1 MNESGQGAAPAKRSK
16 AAKGWTF
23 EACRE
28 WRSREHPRASYA
40 ITPRVWT
47 PDGIERAAG
56 SAERERRMIKNWEP
70 RLTGMAYS
78 EREVFQIEVAG
89 ELTAEHVGRLLYLAD
104 LWLRDP
110 DYLEHRSKR
119 VHLVMLV
126 RGADLALLDFARRRR
141 IRVLVLGAGDDLE
154 QVSEADG

>member
-1 MNESGQGAAPAKRSK
+1 VNESGQGAAPAKRSK
-16 AAKGWTF
+16 PAKGWTL
-23 EACRE
+23 EAFRE

-40 ITPRVWT
+40 ITPRLWT

-78 EREVFQIEVAG
+78 ERDVFLVEVAG

-104 LWLRDP
+104 LWRRDP
-110 DYLEHRSKR
+110 DYHEHRSKR

-154 QVSEADG
+154 SI

>member
-1 MNESGQGAAPAKRSK
+1 MIGTGASKPIVGGYNPAQRERIRTRRRAGEAIESGEGLDLRSL
-16 AAKGWTF
+16 
-23 EACRE
+23 
-28 WRSREHPRASYA
+28 SRM
-40 ITPRVWT
+40 
-47 PDGIERAAG
+47 GIARAAG

-89 ELTAEHVGRLLYLAD
+89 KLTAEHVGRLLYLAD

-119 VHLVMLV
+119 VHLVRLV

-141 IRVLVLGAGDDLE
+141 SRVLVLGAGDDLGR
-154 QVSEADG
+154 VSESDG

>member
-1 MNESGQGAAPAKRSK
+1 MNESGQGTAPARRSK
-16 AAKGWTF
+16 AAKGWSF
-23 EACRE
+23 EAFRE

-40 ITPRVWT
+40 IAPRVWT

-56 SAERERRMIKNWEP
+56 SPERERRMIKNWEP

-78 EREVFQIEVAG
+78 ERDVFLIEVAG
-89 ELTAEHVGRLLYLAD
+89 ELTAESVGRLLYLAD
-104 LWLRDP
+104 LWRRDP
-110 DYLEHRSKR
+110 DYLEHGSKR

-126 RGADLALLDFARRRR
+126 RRADLALLDFARRRR

-154 QVSEADG
+154 RASEADG

>member
-1 MNESGQGAAPAKRSK
+1 
-16 AAKGWTF
+16 
-23 EACRE
+23 
-28 WRSREHPRASYA
+28 
-40 ITPRVWT
+40 
-47 PDGIERAAG
+47 
-56 SAERERRMIKNWEP
+56 MIKNWEP

-119 VHLVMLV
+119 VHLVRLV

-141 IRVLVLGAGDDLE
+141 IRVLVLGAGDDLGR
-154 QVSEADG
+154 VSESDG